1 MSKTCGPVATAE
13 SFSHVGPAFE
23 RFSLTV
29 RWWDAF
35 EGEGDW
41 LECLIREYDSADAE
55 QKKMEKGYQS
65 GASLM
70 QLKIARL
77 NLPAI

>member
-23 RFSLTV
+23 HGVLTV

-55 QKKMEKGYQS
+55 PKKMEKGYQS

-70 QLKIARL
+70 QLKLVRL